1 MPRIKDLS
9 PDEMPKERLLQYGAK
24 SLSNTELIAILINTG
39 SKGHSSIDIAS
50 RLLSYSQGLQSL
62 KDLSLQELLS
72 FDGIGKSKS
81 TTLLAAFEI
90 AHRINARTTST
101 QLVPIKKPDQIAEM
115 LYHELTSQKQENFI
129 VFVLNTKHHILH
141 KEILFKGTLNS
152 AIIHP
157 REVFKIAL
165 KHSAHAIIVAH
176 NHPSGDP
183 TPSKA
188 DFDTT
193 LRLKSCGETMGIQ
206 LLDHI
211 VVGNHKFVSIMGE
224 IEENM

>member
-9 PDEMPKERLLQYGAK
+9 PDEMPKERLLQKGAK

-39 SKGHSSIDIAS
+39 SKGYSSIDIAS
-50 RLLSYSQGLQSL
+50 KLLSYAQGLHSL
-62 KDLSLQELLS
+62 QDLTLQELLS
-72 FDGIGKSKS
+72 FEGIGTSKG
-81 TTLLAAFEI
+81 TALLAAFEI
-90 AHRINARTTST
+90 AHRLNQRPIPTK
-101 QLVPIKKPDQIAEM
+101 LVPIKKPDQIAEM
-115 LYHELTSQKQENFI
+115 LYHELGAQKQENFI
-129 VFVLNTKHHILH
+129 VFILNTKHQILH
-141 KEILFKGTLNS
+141 QETLFKGTLNS

-183 TPSKA
+183 SPSQA
-188 DFDTT
+188 DFDST

-211 VVGNHKFVSIMGE
+211 VIGDHKFISIMAE
-224 IEENM
+224 LEENI